1 MPLVMIFT
9 SYVQNLNVHS
19 NKMAEKAMFE
29 SIKSGTSL
37 LKEKTFSEKA
47 EQRAVITFCTGIGK
61 KLLLTLTHFCKG
73 RQEFEPF
80 PTIQVAQNVFRR
92 KEHVIDDVW
101 EGSPSFRNCG
111 TVKNEVRDVIDGD

>member
-1 MPLVMIFT
+1 MIFT
-9 SYVQNLNVHS
+9 SYLQNLNVHS

-29 SIKSGTSL
+29 FIKSGTSL

-61 KLLLTLTHFCKG
+61 NSYKHSHISARVDKN
-73 RQEFEPF
+73 
-80 PTIQVAQNVFRR
+80 TIQVAQNVFRR